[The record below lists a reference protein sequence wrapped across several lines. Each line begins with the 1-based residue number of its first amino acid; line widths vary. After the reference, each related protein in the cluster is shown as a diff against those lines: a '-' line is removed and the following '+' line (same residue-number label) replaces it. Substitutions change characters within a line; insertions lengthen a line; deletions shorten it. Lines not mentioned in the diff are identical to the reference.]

1 MHMCM
6 YLHVCRHVCVRHT
19 CTYALDTAPMSQDT
33 CRYSQ
38 IHTDTGMCIS
48 NVQCAYQICIE
59 LYPVH
64 MSVHMCAVCDS
75 HTCTYINPY
84 VCYMCF
90 TYMHVCTGRITDVQA
105 SYTAICMGPPCI
117 LRMKQHMSLKMLRR
131 CGCNRGCSRWCRCR
145 CAKEQDHGPTLSSSD
160 PPRPAGTQAA
170 AAAGSLSGSPASS
183 PPAAASSPPPAAAD
197 SRAAARAAS
206 DSHAGHGRWRQCG
219 RRASGAG
226 QEGRRRRRGTTGR
239 QRRQ

>member
-1 MHMCM
+1 M

-90 TYMHVCTGRITDVQA
+90 TYMHICTGRITDDHCLLLIHFHCHQTHILLFHLIQCKNCRETSRKSA
-105 SYTAICMGPPCI
+105 SACCI
-117 LRMKQHMSLKMLRR
+117 FRMY
-131 CGCNRGCSRWCRCR
+131 
-145 CAKEQDHGPTLSSSD
+145 LS
-160 PPRPAGTQAA
+160 
-170 AAAGSLSGSPASS
+170 
-183 PPAAASSPPPAAAD
+183 
-197 SRAAARAAS
+197 
-206 DSHAGHGRWRQCG
+206 
-219 RRASGAG
+219 
-226 QEGRRRRRGTTGR
+226 RGTR
-239 QRRQ
+239 LVRA

>member
-1 MHMCM
+1 MWPRNTVRYIQICTAFKNAHVHVFMTKIHTHMHCLWAMHMCM

-84 VCYMCF
+84 LCYMCF
-90 TYMHVCTGRITDVQA
+90 TYMHICTGRITDDQCWYPFKGILYIHNTYHVTY
-105 SYTAICMGPPCI
+105 SY
-117 LRMKQHMSLKMLRR
+117 
-131 CGCNRGCSRWCRCR
+131 
-145 CAKEQDHGPTLSSSD
+145 
-160 PPRPAGTQAA
+160 
-170 AAAGSLSGSPASS
+170 
-183 PPAAASSPPPAAAD
+183 
-197 SRAAARAAS
+197 
-206 DSHAGHGRWRQCG
+206 
-219 RRASGAG
+219 
-226 QEGRRRRRGTTGR
+226 
-239 QRRQ
+239 

>member
-90 TYMHVCTGRITDVQA
+90 TYMHICTGRITDVGHPWGLISNNIIA
-105 SYTAICMGPPCI
+105 T
-117 LRMKQHMSLKMLRR
+117 
-131 CGCNRGCSRWCRCR
+131 WF
-145 CAKEQDHGPTLSSSD
+145 D
-160 PPRPAGTQAA
+160 PPSNPH
-170 AAAGSLSGSPASS
+170 SPFS
-183 PPAAASSPPPAAAD
+183 PQGLVWGGEKIV
-197 SRAAARAAS
+197 RW
-206 DSHAGHGRWRQCG
+206 GGR
-219 RRASGAG
+219 
-226 QEGRRRRRGTTGR
+226 
-239 QRRQ
+239 

>member
-1 MHMCM
+1 MHTCM

-84 VCYMCF
+84 LCNMCF
-90 TYMHVCTGRITDVQA
+90 TYMHICTGRITD
-105 SYTAICMGPPCI
+105 
-117 LRMKQHMSLKMLRR
+117 
-131 CGCNRGCSRWCRCR
+131 
-145 CAKEQDHGPTLSSSD
+145 
-160 PPRPAGTQAA
+160 AGTHSRRTSASPVEAIGLSELGCGESTCFLGHQ
-170 AAAGSLSGSPASS
+170 GSY
-183 PPAAASSPPPAAAD
+183 
-197 SRAAARAAS
+197 
-206 DSHAGHGRWRQCG
+206 
-219 RRASGAG
+219 
-226 QEGRRRRRGTTGR
+226 RGG
-239 QRRQ
+239 